1 MKFILVLHLCSF
13 IHLNCPVSNLSPYE
27 FDNWHD
33 CATKGYE
40 LAAKTMKELP
50 KNRVNNEKLAIK
62 FECKEVAI
70 DL

>member
-13 IHLNCPVSNLSPYE
+13 INLTCPVANMTPYE

-40 LAAKTMKELP
+40 LSAETMKTLP
-50 KNRVNNEKLAIK
+50 KDKVNQEKLAIK

-70 DL
+70 PL